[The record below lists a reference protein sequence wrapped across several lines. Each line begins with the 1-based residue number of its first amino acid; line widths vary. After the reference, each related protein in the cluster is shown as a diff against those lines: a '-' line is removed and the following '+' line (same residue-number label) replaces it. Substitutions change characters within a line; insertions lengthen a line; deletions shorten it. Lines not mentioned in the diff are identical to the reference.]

1 MKSNKFIVINE
12 KDNVMIALDNY
23 PKGHILNGIELLEDI
38 RIGHKIA
45 LCDISEGQNIIKYGC
60 PIGRSTANIQ
70 KGSWVHVHN
79 VKTNLSDVVEYTYT
93 RDEFPTFEKKERKV
107 NVYLRADGNVG
118 IRNEIWVIPTVGCV
132 TGQAKKIVE
141 RFLENHPKL
150 LVDGVYTFNHPY
162 GCSQMGDDGV
172 VTLKTLCNIIKHPN
186 AGGVLVLGLGCENT
200 QISIVQKELGSWDE
214 SRIKFLNIQD
224 VSDEITEANK
234 LLNEIYE
241 VAKKDIRSPQGL
253 EKIKIGLEC
262 GGSDGLS
269 GITANPLIGRV
280 SDSVISSGGTTVLT
294 EVPEMFGAEQILL
307 NQCDNEELYDKL
319 VDTINDFKYYYKKHD
334 QVIYENPSPG
344 NKNGGITTLE
354 DKSLGCIR
362 KAGSTPVI
370 DVLKMT
376 ELVTKPGLNVIAS
389 PGNDGVATTILGMC
403 GCQLVLFSTG
413 RGTPLGGF
421 IPTVKVS
428 TNTYLYERKPNWI
441 DFNSGNINSENAQE
455 TLDEFLELII
465 DIINGKK
472 TKNEEN
478 GFREIAIFKSGVTL

>member
-23 PKGHILNGIELLEDI
+23 PKGYILNNIELLDDI
-38 RIGHKIA
+38 KIGHKVA
-45 LCDISEGQNIIKYGC
+45 LCDISEGTNVIKYGC
-60 PIGRSTANIQ
+60 PIGRSLSNIK
-70 KGSWVHVHN
+70 KGQWVHTHN
-79 VKTNLSDVVEYTYT
+79 VKTNLSDVVEYTYN
-93 RDEFPTFEKKERKV
+93 RDQFIEMPKTNRQV
-107 NVYLRADGNVG
+107 NVYLREDGNVG
-118 IRNEIWVIPTVGCV
+118 IRNELWIVPTVGCV
-132 TGQAKKIVE
+132 SGQAKKIVE
-141 RFLENHPKL
+141 RFTQEHSPLK
-150 LVDGVYTFNHPY
+150 VDGVYTFTHPY
-162 GCSQMGDDGV
+162 GCSQMGDDGET
-172 VTLKTLCNIIKHPN
+172 TLKSLCNIIRHPN
-186 AGGVLVLGLGCENT
+186 AGGILVLGLGCENT
-200 QISIVQKELGSWDE
+200 QISKVQNELGSWNKK
-214 SRIKFLNIQD
+214 RVKFLNIQD
-224 VSDEITEANK
+224 VSDEIEVGTK
-234 LLNEIYE
+234 LLEELYE
-241 VAKKDIRSPQGL
+241 VASLDQRTLQGL
-253 EKIKIGLEC
+253 DKIKIGLEC

-307 NQCDNEELYDKL
+307 NQCDNEIIYNKL

-370 DVLKMT
+370 DVLNMT
-376 ELVTKPGLNVIAS
+376 DLVTKPGLNVIAS
-389 PGNDGVATTILGMC
+389 PGNDGVATTILGMS

-413 RGTPLGGF
+413 RGTPFGGF
-421 IPTVKVS
+421 IPTIKVA

-441 DFNSGNINSENAQE
+441 DFNSGNIEASNADE
-455 TLDEFLELII
+455 TLEEFLNLII
-465 DIINGKK
+465 DVINGKK

>member
-1 MKSNKFIVINE
+1 MKSNKFIVIND

-23 PKGHILNGIELLEDI
+23 PKGHILNGVTLNEDI

-45 LCDISEGQNIIKYGC
+45 LCDINKDENIIKYGC
-60 PIGRSTANIQ
+60 PIGRSTSDIK
-70 KGSWVHVHN
+70 KGSWVHTHN
-79 VKTNLSDVVEYTYT
+79 VKTNLSDVVEYSYN
-93 RDEFPTFEKKERKV
+93 RDNFKEVEKTERKV
-107 NVYLRADGNVG
+107 NVYLRANGEVG
-118 IRNEIWVIPTVGCV
+118 IRNELWVIPTVGCV
-132 TGQAKKIVE
+132 AGQAKRIVE
-141 RFLENHPKL
+141 VFKQNHPTL
-150 LVDGVYTFNHPY
+150 EIDGIYTFNHPY
-162 GCSQMGDDGV
+162 GCSQMGDDGEN
-172 VTLKTLCNIIKHPN
+172 TLHSLCNIITHPN

-200 QISIVQKELGSWDE
+200 QISKVKDALASWDE

-224 VSDEITEANK
+224 VSDEITEANN
-234 LLNEIYE
+234 LLDEIYE
-241 VAKKDIRSPQGL
+241 VIKHDKRSLQGMD
-253 EKIKIGLEC
+253 KIKIGLEC

-280 SDSVISSGGTTVLT
+280 SDSVIASGGTTVLT

-307 NQCDNEELYDKL
+307 NQCDTEELYQKL

-376 ELVTKPGLNVIAS
+376 DKVQKSGLNVIAS

-413 RGTPLGGF
+413 RGTPFGGF

-428 TNTYLYERKPNWI
+428 TNTYLYEKKPNWI
-441 DFNSGNINSENAQE
+441 DFNSGNIEASNADE
-455 TLDEFLELII
+455 TLNQFLDLIV
-465 DIINGKK
+465 DVINGKK
-472 TKNEEN
+472 TRNEEN
-478 GFREIAIFKSGVTL
+478 NFREIAIFKSGVTL